1 MFFLNF
7 SCLSTF
13 VRWFSRVQSWSHLYF
28 AEVQRP
34 AGTWQLGTAES
45 TGSGGGKRRL
55 WFQKWTNSLSQLVDL
70 KQSQSMEGVC
80 RWERNHIKEC
90 MKKSKTQTHV
100 HQNHLARARRLSK
113 RGGDIKNPEWHAV
126 GSCSQNIVKAE
137 WQDPPFMVSQPFGP
151 FFFEGSK
158 IPIRGKPVDREPHV

>member
-1 MFFLNF
+1 MPVFLF
-7 SCLSTF
+7 DDF
-13 VRWFSRVQSWSHLYF
+13 PESRVGHIWVVANPPTFKITNFYF

-45 TGSGGGKRRL
+45 TGSGEKRRL

-80 RWERNHIKEC
+80 MRERNHIKQC

-100 HQNHLARARRLSK
+100 HQKSPKSFSK
-113 RGGDIKNPEWHAV
+113 GKKAKQTWGRHKKPWMTHAV
-126 GSCSQNIVKAE
+126 GSCSQDIVKAE
-137 WQDPPFMVSQPFGP
+137 WQDPPFISVYGITAIRP
-151 FFFEGSK
+151 FFFW
-158 IPIRGKPVDREPHV
+158 RE